1 MLRTHNYQL
10 NATTKEHVRKTLD
23 NNVSLFNGS
32 QTKFNN
38 KGTKILFQVTENILL
53 PNLIEANSE
62 QRNDA
67 SVTHQK
73 P

>member
-1 MLRTHNYQL
+1 MVAKQNSTIK
-10 NATTKEHVRKTLD
+10 A
-23 NNVSLFNGS
+23 
-32 QTKFNN
+32 
-38 KGTKILFQVTENILL
+38 KILFQVTENILL